1 MKFSNSL
8 PTDQLGS
15 VVNVSRIG
23 QSRILDSTTATK
35 TYTPTKDEM
44 HRFYAVNDVVLTA
57 NNETEANSMQ
67 WPAGTIDYF
76 AIKKGE
82 TIKVH
87 SGKLQLTE
95 CVL

>member
-1 MKFSNSL
+1 MKFINDL
-8 PTDQLGS
+8 PTDSRGQAIS
-15 VVNVSRIG
+15 VSRIG

-35 TYTPTKDEM
+35 TYAPTKDEM
-44 HRFYAVNDVVLTA
+44 HRFYAVNDVVLTTSG
-57 NNETEANSMQ
+57 ETEANSMQ

-82 TIKVH
+82 TLTVH
-87 SGKLQLTE
+87 SGRLQITE